1 MIDFFQTLH
10 IKKFVFADAENANNP
25 KAFID
30 FCNKNNYLNL
40 DTQITCFIGANQN
53 QNTWYTN
60 AVKYIQTLKMQSSF
74 NLTPI
79 RILTQGEN
87 ALDMVIASY
96 AGLVMGQNNN
106 AEFIIVSNDND
117 YASVIDHFSSL
128 GIKIHRKKIES
139 NTTKNKKKNSSRK
152 TNQEF
157 DENKVPQLIQNILKI
172 DKKKRPK
179 TNQTLENVLKNNN
192 RDCVKNK
199 NSKEYADAVI
209 KGLISQKKVSLQGNT
224 LCWK

>member
-60 AVKYIQTLKMQSSF
+60 AVKYIQTLKKQSSF

-117 YASVIDHFSSL
+117 YASVIEHFSTL
-128 GIKIHRKKIES
+128 GIKIHREKIEQ
-139 NTTKNKKKNSSRK
+139 NALKTKNNSSRK
-152 TNQEF
+152 TNHKV
-157 DENKVPQLIQNILKI
+157 DENKVPQLIQSILKI
-172 DKKKRPK
+172 DKEKRPK
-179 TNQTLENVLKNNN
+179 TKMTLENVLKNNN
-192 RDCVKNK
+192 RDVVKNK
-199 NSKEYADAVI
+199 NSKDYADVVL
-209 KGLISQKKVSLQGNT
+209 KGLISQKKVSLQKNT
-224 LCWK
+224 LYWK

>member
-30 FCNKNNYLNL
+30 FCSKNNYLNL

-60 AVKYIQTLKMQSSF
+60 AVKYIQTLKKQSSF

-96 AGLVMGQNNN
+96 TGLVMGQNNN

-117 YASVIDHFSSL
+117 YASVIEHFSTL
-128 GIKIHRKKIES
+128 GNKIHREKIEQ
-139 NTTKNKKKNSSRK
+139 NVLKTKKNSSRK
-152 TNQEF
+152 TNHKV
-157 DENKVPQLIQNILKI
+157 DENKVPQLIQSILKI
-172 DKKKRPK
+172 DKEKRPK
-179 TNQTLENVLKNNN
+179 TKMTLENVLKNNN
-192 RDCVKNK
+192 RDVVKNK
-199 NSKEYADAVI
+199 NSKDYADAVL
-209 KGLISQKKVSLQGNT
+209 KGLISQKKVSLQKNT
-224 LCWK
+224 LYWK